1 MLAVRARGVTS
12 RHRRA
17 RSPGRGSVKFESGVF
32 AMDAKRSVLVVE
44 DDEAIRFGVVDALE
58 AEGFATVEAKDG
70 VEGASLAVRGEFDL
84 VLLDLGLPKKDGM
97 DVLREVR
104 AARPKLPVIV
114 LTARGQEEDR
124 VRGLKLGADDYVVK
138 PFSAKELLA
147 RIEAVLRRSCERP
160 LDLER
165 VRFGGVTIDFPRAEI
180 RHKGG
185 ERFELSEREAELLRF
200 LIKNAGRVVSRDEL
214 LQDVWRVDPR
224 GVETRTIDMHVVR
237 LREKLKDDSDQPRFV
252 KTVRGRGYMFAER
265 LDADE

>member
-1 MLAVRARGVTS
+1 
-12 RHRRA
+12 
-17 RSPGRGSVKFESGVF
+17 
-32 AMDAKRSVLVVE
+32 MDAKRSVLVVE

-58 AEGFATVEAKDG
+58 AEGFSPVEAKDG
-70 VEGASLAVRGEFDL
+70 IEGAALAIRGDFEL

-97 DVLREVR
+97 EVLREVR
-104 AARPKLPVIV
+104 AARPTLPIIV
-114 LTARGQEEDR
+114 LTARGQEDDR

-147 RIEAVLRRSCERP
+147 RVEAVLRRSCERP
-160 LDLER
+160 LDLTR
-165 VRFGGVTIDFPRAEI
+165 VRCGDVTIDFPRAEV

-185 ERFELSEREAELLRF
+185 ERHELSERESDLLRF

-237 LREKLKDDSDQPRFV
+237 LREKLRDDRDQPRLV
-252 KTVRGRGYMFAER
+252 ITVRGRGYMFAEKV
-265 LDADE
+265 DERE